1 MRIEELIPG
10 MTITFLVDINGKQL
24 DFDSKIIDVFPKKHL
39 VLADVVY
46 RREKVVSFQGDNI
59 IVDVVVNTG
68 EDKPQIFRNVIVK
81 TLRKSTG
88 ELCYNL
94 ICDTESKTFNRR
106 ESYRCYVGLPTNV
119 QIGMGRLP
127 LPAILR
133 DVSINGF
140 SIVCDR
146 ELGVGLNHVIHVEL
160 KDQIDERN
168 EKFDF
173 QLYGLISRV
182 HKLKNGKILYGCRLN
197 SSIPK
202 LESYIM
208 KKERIRLRNN
218 SGGNL

>member
-10 MTITFLVDINGKQL
+10 MTISFLVNINGKQL
-24 DFDSKIIDVFPKKHL
+24 DFDSKIIDVFPKRNL

-46 RREKVVSFQGDNI
+46 RRDKVVSFQGDNI

-81 TLRKSTG
+81 TLKKSTG
-88 ELCYNL
+88 EFCYNL

-106 ESYRCYVGLPTNV
+106 ESYRCFLGLSTQV
-119 QIGMGRLP
+119 HTGMGRIP

-146 ELGVGLNHVIHVEL
+146 ELGLGLNHVLHVEL
-160 KDQIDERN
+160 KDTIEERN
-168 EKFDF
+168 EKFEF
-173 QLYGLISRV
+173 QLYGLITRI

-197 SSIPK
+197 NSIPK
-202 LESYIM
+202 LEAYIM

>member
-10 MTITFLVDINGKQL
+10 MTITFLVDISGKQL
-24 DFDSKIIDVFPKKHL
+24 EFESKITEVFPRKHL

-46 RREKVVSFQGDNI
+46 RRDKVVSFHGDNI
-59 IVDVVVNTG
+59 IVDVLINTG
-68 EDKPQIFRNVIVK
+68 EDKPQIFRNVVVK
-81 TLRKSTG
+81 TLKKNNGTF
-88 ELCYNL
+88 CYNL
-94 ICDTESKTFNRR
+94 ICDTKSKTFNRR
-106 ESYRCYVGLPTNV
+106 ESYRCYVGLPTHV
-119 QIGMGRLP
+119 RTGMGRIP
-127 LPAILR
+127 ISAILR

-140 SIVCDR
+140 SVVCDR
-146 ELGVGLNHVIHVEL
+146 DLGVGQNQVLHAEL

-173 QLYGLISRV
+173 ELYGLVSRV
-182 HKLKNGKILYGCRLN
+182 HNLKNGNILYGCRLN
-197 SSIPK
+197 NSVPK